1 MEKGLWHSDHVRN
14 INNLGQ
20 IVRKAHGWK
29 KISDFTSLSHTLCLL
44 IDLNAMIHSDKH
56 CSKPTVSCCSL
67 NYRYKTVTLTWDG
80 EQCGSCWWQQH
91 GYHNWNGTWAGPRS
105 PPQGDLHTRHITA
118 GFSEM
123 LCAVH
128 ERLFHLNCSVHTVHT
143 WLQYKGCNVW
153 KWTFSS
159 KTLFPLCYT

>member
-1 MEKGLWHSDHVRN
+1 MTFWPCKKYQQQSGTNSEKGTWHMDGKRSL
-14 INNLGQ
+14 ILPL
-20 IVRKAHGWK
+20 
-29 KISDFTSLSHTLCLL
+29 LSHTLCLL
-44 IDLNAMIHSDKH
+44 IDLNAMIHSDKC

-67 NYRYKTVTLTWDG
+67 NYRYKAETLTWDG

-91 GYHNWNGTWAGPRS
+91 GYHNWYGTWAGPRS
-105 PPQGDLHTRHITA
+105 PPQGDLHTRQITA

-128 ERLFHLNCSVHTVHT
+128 ERLFSLNCSVHTVHT

-153 KWTFSS
+153 KWTFNS